1 MSAQLQS
8 RGARRFTRRRA
19 LPWLLVSTAV
29 LGLALLPA
37 SASAAKRTVTLTFD
51 ELSFQPVDGV
61 TINGLTFGF
70 SGGDA
75 TYGAFGPGSIV
86 NVQDPSLEGSAFGTL
101 RLTFAR
107 PTNVLEF
114 GLALNTFGSLTPGA
128 TVALYNPGGHLRR
141 VIGVNTSELVSFTE
155 GRFAYSGG
163 AIGSA
168 VITFNSSA
176 ASRFA
181 LDNLTFEQKGV
192 PRRQASATSSAS
204 ATAWTG

>member
-1 MSAQLQS
+1 MSALLPYRCVQGL
-8 RGARRFTRRRA
+8 GRRRVLA
-19 LPWLLVSTAV
+19 LLVLPVAV
-29 LGLALLPA
+29 LALALLPA
-37 SASAAKRTVTLTFD
+37 SAPAAKRTVTLTFD

-70 SGGDA
+70 TGGDA

-128 TVALYNPGGHLRR
+128 TVALYNAGGHLSR
-141 VIGVNTSELVSFTE
+141 VIGVNTSELLFFT
-155 GRFAYSGG
+155 
-163 AIGSA
+163 
-168 VITFNSSA
+168 
-176 ASRFA
+176 
-181 LDNLTFEQKGV
+181 
-192 PRRQASATSSAS
+192 
-204 ATAWTG
+204 